1 MVGILLFPALA
12 ALFVIVG
19 MTRPG
24 PNRMFRGRYRRRA
37 RVRLVPR
44 NFSDPTAGIR
54 DPSRPL

>member
-1 MVGILLFPALA
+1 MIGILLFPVLA
-12 ALFVIVG
+12 VLFVIVW

-24 PNRMFRGRYRRRA
+24 SNRLSRGRYRRRA
-37 RVRLVPR
+37 RIRLMPR